1 VKQSKTVWLSLFVIG
16 LLPFAVIAADEE
28 GEPVVD
34 EVNNK
39 DSGNLMLRQINTV
52 KGFQPLTV
60 AGEEI
65 NAAYIEETLGERYG
79 AIVLLHDK
87 GEQFESQGV
96 VTPLRHSLPK
106 YGWSTLTLAF
116 DYPYEPKI
124 LLSLKD
130 EPDSQ
135 VEGSEVEQTE
145 KIAETPIDE
154 TQTAATTGEI
164 ALLPVLSNQDRIQ
177 AALAFLQAKNVKRVL
192 FLGHGAGGDLAIE
205 LLDTIKTPVS
215 ALILVGA
222 TVLPENDV
230 FNAFNFP
237 ILDVYGANDLAGVP
251 EAIQYRKIVMKKI
264 GNKQYQVRRIEGA
277 DHIFLGL
284 DATLTA
290 TVSGWLRKVFVEQ
303 ADN

>member
-1 VKQSKTVWLSLFVIG
+1 MG
-16 LLPFAVIAADEE
+16 LLPFAVIAADED
-28 GEPVVD
+28 GAPVME
-34 EVNNK
+34 EVK
-39 DSGNLMLRQINTV
+39 VEDSGNIMLRQINAV

-65 NAAYIEETLGERYG
+65 NAAYIEETLGERHG
-79 AIVLLHDK
+79 AIILLHDK

-116 DYPYEPKI
+116 DYPYEAKI
-124 LLSLKD
+124 LLSLD
-130 EPDSQ
+130 DDSEKQ
-135 VEGSEVEQTE
+135 AEGSEADQIE
-145 KIAETPIDE
+145 KETPIE
-154 TQTAATTGEI
+154 ETAATADETTP
-164 ALLPVLSNQDRIQ
+164 LPAIPNQDRIQ
-177 AALAFLQAKNVKRVL
+177 AALAFLQAKNVKRIV
-192 FLGHGAGGDLAIE
+192 FLGHGAGGDIAIE

-222 TVLPENDV
+222 TAWPENDV
-230 FNAFNFP
+230 FHAFRFP
-237 ILDVYGANDLAGVP
+237 ILDIYGANDLAAVP
-251 EAIQYRKIVMKKI
+251 DAIQHRKILMKKI
-264 GNKQYQVRRIEGA
+264 DNKQYQVRRIEGA

-290 TVSGWLRKVFVEQ
+290 TVSGWLRKKFVEQ